1 MSSPEFFSKNLIE
14 CDSFII
20 VKKMKEYNNRIIS
33 NPKILSGKPVFK
45 GTRIPISIVLTM
57 LRDGASFQKIIE
69 EYPRL
74 TEEDIK
80 AVLDY
85 SVFIVDHPEEEI
97 INI

>member
-1 MSSPEFFSKNLIE
+1 MIGYP
-14 CDSFII
+14 D
-20 VKKMKEYNNRIIS
+20 RINI

-45 GTRIPISIVLTM
+45 GTRIPISIVLM
-57 LRDGASFQKIIE
+57 ILRDGATFQKILE

-80 AVLDY
+80 AALDY